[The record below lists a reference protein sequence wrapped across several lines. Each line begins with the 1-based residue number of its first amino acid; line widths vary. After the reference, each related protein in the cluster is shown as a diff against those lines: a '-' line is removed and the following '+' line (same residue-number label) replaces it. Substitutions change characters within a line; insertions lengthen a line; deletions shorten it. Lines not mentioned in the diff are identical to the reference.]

1 MTEGWLKNVIYKEVS
16 MNKKVYIFLADGF
29 EDIEG
34 LTVVDLMRRA
44 DIDIKT
50 VSIKKSKEITTSHG
64 ITMLTDLTFAETDFT
79 DADMLVLPG
88 GMPGT
93 KHLGECKP
101 LVSLL
106 QRQAAANKNI
116 AAICAAPSVLG
127 QAGLLNGY
135 KATCYP
141 GFEQFLTGATVTG
154 DNVTVDRNITTG
166 KGPGAAI
173 SFATAIITQIA
184 GEEKAREVTSGM
196 LL

>member
-1 MTEGWLKNVIYKEVS
+1 MKT
-16 MNKKVYIFLADGF
+16 VYLFLATGF
-29 EDIEG
+29 EEIEA
-34 LTVVDLMRRA
+34 LTIVDMLRRA
-44 DIDIKT
+44 EIDITT
-50 VSIKKSKEITTSHG
+50 VSISRNLQVEGAHG
-64 ITMLTDLTFAETDFT
+64 ITVTADCTWVELSTE
-79 DADMLVLPG
+79 DADWLILPG

-154 DNVTVDRNITTG
+154 DNVTVDRIIPTG

>member
-1 MTEGWLKNVIYKEVS
+1 MGT
-16 MNKKVYIFLADGF
+16 VYVFFADGF
-29 EDIEG
+29 EEMEAFSAVDVMKRAG
-34 LTVVDLMRRA
+34 LQVEM
-44 DIDIKT
+44 
-50 VSIKKSKEITTSHG
+50 VSVTPNEIVTGSHG
-64 ITMLTDLTFAETDFT
+64 IPVLCDKNIVNCDFFDAELIL
-79 DADMLVLPG
+79 MPGGLPG
-88 GMPGT
+88 AT
-93 KHLGECKP
+93 TLDACEDLHRLIQRFADENKP
-101 LVSLL
+101 
-106 QRQAAANKNI
+106 I